1 MATNPD
7 FLAVGHVSK
16 DILPAGDYSVGGTVT
31 YAALTAR
38 ALGLSAAV
46 LTSAPPDMELSRAL
60 PGIGLQV
67 VPSDVATTFE
77 NIYDGARR
85 HQYVHG
91 VARPLHASDLPVAW
105 QRTPIVLLGPLVGEL
120 GLDWLGRSA
129 PAGVRPER
137 GALSAVVVGVTPQGW
152 MRRWDGDGRVSS
164 KPWAE
169 AGQILPAVD
178 VLVFSE
184 DDVAGDEAI
193 VRQYAALARLAV
205 VTRGRHGATVFRDGV
220 VRDFPAFRAREVD
233 PTGAGDV
240 FATAFLVRLHETGDP
255 YQAAR
260 FANCTASFAIEG
272 PGTTSIPTRSQ
283 VEERLLRGEFYE

>member
-1 MATNPD
+1 MAITPD
-7 FLAVGHVSK
+7 FLAVGHVTK
-16 DILPAGDYSVGGTVT
+16 DVLPAGGYTVGGTVT
-31 YAALTAR
+31 YAALTAQ

-46 LTSAPPDMELSRAL
+46 LTSAPPDMELSRLL
-60 PGIGLQV
+60 PGIAV
-67 VPSDVATTFE
+67 RIVPSDVATTFE
-77 NIYDGARR
+77 NIYEGTRR

-91 VARPLHASDLPVAW
+91 VAKPLRALDLPVAW
-105 QRTPIVLLGPLVGEL
+105 KRTPIVLLGPLVGEL
-120 GLDWLGRSA
+120 GLDWLGCSA

-137 GALSAVVVGVTPQGW
+137 GVLSAAVVGVTPQGW
-152 MRRWDGDGRVSS
+152 MRQWDGDGRVST

-169 AGQILPAVD
+169 AGQILPEVD

-184 DDVAGDEAI
+184 DDVAGDEAV

-205 VTRGRHGATVFRDGV
+205 VTRGRHGATVFRDGTAC
-220 VRDFPAFRAREVD
+220 DFPAFRAREVD

-255 YQAAR
+255 YRAAR

-272 PGTTSIPTRSQ
+272 PGTTAIPTRSQ
-283 VEERLLRGEFYE
+283 VEQRLRRGGFYE